1 MNSEESNSS
10 KKLQAKS
17 LSRRSLIRRA
27 AGTAA
32 GTGLLFGSGLQFS
45 AFAEDEGTGNKCKP
59 VPRPIPHLTIP
70 PGAHFFFPG
79 PVDADPA
86 TSPNAGHDPSL
97 ITDFSGVI
105 AQADLI
111 FSGKGTDLNSGQSAT
126 YDFHA
131 DMRFMSGVFV
141 GLDNE
146 RHNGTFGFI

>member
-1 MNSEESNSS
+1 MAGSDQIVFDNVS
-10 KKLQAKS
+10 KFYGEVLGVN
-17 LSRRSLIRRA
+17 RI
-27 AGTAA
+27 
-32 GTGLLFGSGLQFS
+32 
-45 AFAEDEGTGNKCKP
+45 
-59 VPRPIPHLTIP
+59 HLTIP
-70 PGAHFFFPG
+70 PGIHFFFPG

-146 RHNGTFGFI
+146 QHNGTFGFI

>member
-1 MNSEESNSS
+1 MNSEESISS

-32 GTGLLFGSGLQFS
+32 GTGLLLGSGLQVS
-45 AFAEDEGTGNKCKP
+45 AFAEDERTGNKCKP

-70 PGAHFFFPG
+70 PGIHFFFPG

-97 ITDFSGVI
+97 ITDFNGVI

-111 FSGKGTDLNSGQSAT
+111 FSGKGTDLNSGQSAI

-146 RHNGTFGFI
+146 QHHGTFGFI

>member
-1 MNSEESNSS
+1 MNSEESISS

-32 GTGLLFGSGLQFS
+32 GTGLLLGSGLQFS

-70 PGAHFFFPG
+70 PGIHFFFPG

-111 FSGKGTDLNSGQSAT
+111 FSGKGTDLNSGQSAI
-126 YDFHA
+126 YDFHC

>member
-1 MNSEESNSS
+1 MNHD
-10 KKLQAKS
+10 KPPLWAP
-17 LSRRSLIRRA
+17 LARRA
-27 AGTAA
+27 FNRRGFIQNAATSGAGLMIGSEMAPPASAQEAA
-32 GTGLLFGSGLQFS
+32 HRS
-45 AFAEDEGTGNKCKP
+45 CP
-59 VPRPIPHLTIP
+59 VVPRPIPHLQP

-105 AQADLI
+105 ANADMI
-111 FSGKGTDLNSGQSAT
+111 FSGKGTNLNSGQTAT

-131 DMRFMSGVFV
+131 DMRFMSGVFI

-146 RHNGTFGFI
+146 QHNGTLGFI

>member
-1 MNSEESNSS
+1 MISAESISS
-10 KKLQAKS
+10 KKLQAKA
-17 LSRRSLIRRA
+17 LSRRSLIRKA
-27 AGTAA
+27 AGTVA
-32 GTGLLFGSGLQFS
+32 GTGLLLGSELQVS
-45 AFAEDEGTGNKCKP
+45 AFAEDEATGNKCKP

-79 PVDADPA
+79 PVDTDPV

-105 AQADLI
+105 ANADMI
-111 FSGKGTDLNSGQSAT
+111 FSGKGTNLNTGQTAI

-131 DMRFMSGVFV
+131 DMRFMSGTFV

-146 RHNGTFGFI
+146 QHKGTFGFI

>member
-1 MNSEESNSS
+1 MNRDQLPFWARLARRGFDRRGFIRNAASLGAGLMAGSEMVPTASAQE
-10 KKLQAKS
+10 AAH
-17 LSRRSLIRRA
+17 RS
-27 AGTAA
+27 
-32 GTGLLFGSGLQFS
+32 
-45 AFAEDEGTGNKCKP
+45 CP
-59 VPRPIPHLTIP
+59 VVPRPIPHLTIP

-105 AQADLI
+105 ANADMI
-111 FSGKGTDLNSGQSAT
+111 FSGKGTNLNTGQSAT

-131 DMRFMSGVFV
+131 DMRFMSGTFI

-146 RHNGTFGFI
+146 QHNGTIGFI

>member
-1 MNSEESNSS
+1 
-10 KKLQAKS
+10 
-17 LSRRSLIRRA
+17 
-27 AGTAA
+27 
-32 GTGLLFGSGLQFS
+32 
-45 AFAEDEGTGNKCKP
+45 
-59 VPRPIPHLTIP
+59 LTIP
-70 PGAHFFFPG
+70 PGIHFFFPG

-111 FSGKGTDLNSGQSAT
+111 FSGKGTDLNSGQSAI
-126 YDFHA
+126 YDFHC

-146 RHNGTFGFI
+146 QHNGTFGFI

>member
-1 MNSEESNSS
+1 MNRDKVPPWARLARIGFN
-10 KKLQAKS
+10 
-17 LSRRSLIRRA
+17 RRGFIQNA
-27 AGTAA
+27 AGAGAA
-32 GTGLLFGSGLQFS
+32 LMIGSEMAPT
-45 AFAEDEGTGNKCKP
+45 AFAEEAEQEHGSCP
-59 VPRPIPHLTIP
+59 AVPRPIPHLTIP

-105 AQADLI
+105 ANADMI
-111 FSGKGTDLNSGQSAT
+111 FSGKGTNLNSGQTAT

-131 DMRFMSGVFV
+131 DMRFMSGTFI

-146 RHNGTFGFI
+146 KHKGTFGFI